1 METSTSISTYLD
13 YLRQVI
19 QGRLTQHFT
28 TGTNFSV
35 DSIHLPVNNVDQ
47 TPLPTFIRNNN
58 LTPSEVIM
66 LLVAFAPHVDPV
78 FFDELIQNHLPAQGD
93 FPQFGGVR
101 GRNHRG
107 FLPTAETVLF
117 ILAGDDLEKRFEFLD
132 LFEKDHKLATLT
144 VLSIEDALSGEP
156 QFSGRLIMASE
167 FIELFISGRISHP
180 KFSMDFPAEYIT
192 TELTSDDLV
201 LPQATNQ
208 QIAELENWV
217 KHQDTIM
224 NKWNMKRW
232 VKPGYRALFHGPP
245 GTGKTLTA
253 LIVGKKTNRDVFRI
267 DLSMVVSKFIG
278 ETEKNLSQ
286 LFDRAKNKDW
296 ILFFDE
302 ADALFGKRTNV
313 RDAHDKYANQE
324 VAYLLQ
330 RIENHNGLIIL
341 ASNFKINIDEAFIR
355 RFQSVI
361 YFPLPSAAERL
372 LLWKKT
378 LPSTTDQKRPSDAD
392 LSAIA
397 KKYEITGAGIVN
409 VVQYCCLESL
419 ASNSKEITVEQIKTG
434 IEREYQ
440 KEGKVF

>member
-1 METSTSISTYLD
+1 METSKSIRTYLE
-13 YLRQVI
+13 YLQQVI
-19 QGRLTQHFT
+19 KGRLTEHFT
-28 TGTNFSV
+28 PETNFEIESV
-35 DSIHLPVNNVDQ
+35 PLPADGLDDSPLPV
-47 TPLPTFIRNNN
+47 FIRDNQ
-58 LTPSEVIM
+58 LSTAEIIM
-66 LLVAFAPHVDPV
+66 LLVAFTPHVNPV
-78 FFDELIQNHLPAQGD
+78 FFDELIQKHLPAKGD
-93 FPQFGGVR
+93 FAQLGGVR
-101 GRNHRG
+101 GTNHRG

-117 ILAGDDLEKRFEFLD
+117 ILAGNDLEKRFKYLF
-132 LFEKDHKLATLT
+132 LFEKEHLFTAHT
-144 VLSIEDALSGEP
+144 VLSIEDASSGEP
-156 QFSGRLIMASE
+156 KFSGRLIMTSE
-167 FIELFISGRISHP
+167 FIELFIAGKISHP
-180 KFSMDFPAEYIT
+180 GFSMDFPAEYIT

-201 LPQATNQ
+201 LSPGTNQ
-208 QIAELENWV
+208 QITEIENWV
-217 KHQDTIM
+217 KHQDTLM
-224 NKWNMKRW
+224 SKWNMKRW
-232 VKPGYRALFHGPP
+232 LKPGYRALFHGPP

-253 LIVGKKTNRDVFRI
+253 LMVGKKTNRDVFRI

-286 LFDRAKNKDW
+286 LFERAKNKDW

-330 RIENHNGLIIL
+330 RIENHNGLVIL
-341 ASNFKINIDEAFIR
+341 ASNFKSNIDEAFIR

-361 YFPLPSAAERL
+361 YFPPPTNTERL

-378 LPSTTDQKRPSDAD
+378 LPANTGLVFPSDD
-392 LSAIA
+392 EIKTIA
-397 KKYEITGAGIVN
+397 KKYEITGAGVVN

-419 ASNSKEITVEQIKTG
+419 GKNSKEISIDQIKTG